1 MKYFFETRLGETRYR
16 LADGSLLC
24 KDVPIARTGT
34 QAYSAKDLPNLKPNA
49 VGEIIVRRSP
59 EQVFAPA
66 TLASFEGMSIT
77 VLHPE
82 DEEGNVRL
90 VNPQN
95 WKELSVGHLQNIR
108 RGTGDQS
115 DLMLADLIVKD
126 EYAIQLIED
135 GLRQVS
141 CGYDAE
147 YEQTEPGKA
156 DQVDI
161 TGNHVALVPKGR
173 AGNRCAIGD
182 RDTMATQKKS
192 WLQRLRFAAKTGDAD
207 TMNEL
212 LDSAPAV
219 VAGDEGDLPSGVNL
233 NINLSPQHP
242 LPDKEPEMGGK
253 ATGDGEDDIKTLLKA
268 LLAKLEG
275 MTTGDNADDPEDK
288 DKKDPTGDG
297 EDDEEET
304 TITGDSAYRAE
315 VIVPGIDLSRK
326 VKPTAF
332 KRDVLSAADKTLVRQ
347 VVGDAD
353 ISKLPKQS
361 VNMAF
366 NAVSEIAKGR
376 NTRATTL
383 DAQRLNIGTPKISDL
398 NKQNADFWSN
408 RKG

>member
-49 VGEIIVRRSP
+49 AGEIIVRRSP

-219 VAGDEGDLPSGVNL
+219 VAGDEGDFPSGVNL
-233 NINLSPQHP
+233 NINLSPQQP